1 MAVTG
6 EASGS
11 LASKMSPSFK
21 MVSKYFISSI
31 AFFLALNVLLVLE
44 YNKIQG
50 HYFQPLLLALVHIT
64 TLGWITMII
73 FGAMFQLVPVVL
85 EVKLFS
91 EALGEIQFW
100 IYLIGVIGLV
110 TAFWNF
116 DTGLHMAVSASL
128 LVLSILIFIFNIG
141 ASMVKVKKWNLTG
154 VYLIAALFYLFSTA
168 AAGIMMTINLG
179 YPFIQGDHLQY
190 LKLHVDVA
198 FIGWVLIVIMGVS
211 YKLIPMFSLSHGYSQ
226 KSALWAF
233 ILVNTGLL
241 GITTVMHYKNVS
253 YAYYFFVILIA
264 IGIMFFLH
272 QVYLILKSRLRK
284 KFDIGMKHTIIA
296 FSILFLDTILGLILV
311 MVNFSDI
318 TVELNLALLYGFMSL
333 IGFFSILTVGQL
345 YKILPFLVW
354 YHKFSSK
361 VGKEPVPLLKE
372 MFNEKYA
379 RAELY
384 FLVTGFTGGAVGIVL
399 AIDLL
404 RLIAFVLLLIGSLIF
419 AYNMFSIYTSKG
431 KPIPVSPAA
440 VKASAGS
447 KSIGQGNY

>member
-6 EASGS
+6 ETSGS

-31 AFFLALNVLLVLE
+31 AFFLALNILLVLE
-44 YNKIQG
+44 YDKIHG

-91 EALGEIQFW
+91 EKLGEIQFW

-110 TAFWNF
+110 TAFWSF

-128 LVLSILIFIFNIG
+128 LVLAILIFIINIS
-141 ASMVKVKKWNLTG
+141 ASMVKVKKWNITG
-154 VYLIAALFYLFSTA
+154 VYLIAALFYLLSTA
-168 AAGIMMTINLG
+168 AAGIMMAINLG
-179 YPFIQGDHLQY
+179 YPFIQGNHLQY

-226 KSALWAF
+226 KSAVLAF
-233 ILVNTGLL
+233 ILVNAGLL
-241 GITTVMHYKNVS
+241 GITTVMHYKNVP
-253 YAYYFFVILIA
+253 YFYYFFVILIA
-264 IGIMFFLH
+264 IGILFFLH
-272 QVYLILKSRLRK
+272 QIYLILKNRLRK
-284 KFDIGMKHTIIA
+284 KLDIGMKHSVIA
-296 FSILFLDTILGLILV
+296 FTFLFLDTILGLILV
-311 MVNFSDI
+311 MANFRDLS
-318 TVELNLALLYGFMSL
+318 VELNLALLYGFMSL

-384 FLVTGFTGGAVGIVL
+384 FLVTGFTGGAVGIAL
-399 AIDLL
+399 SIDPLM
-404 RLIAFVLLLIGSLIF
+404 LISFILMLIGSLIF
-419 AYNMFSIYTSKG
+419 AYNMLSIYTAKG
-431 KPIPVSPAA
+431 KIIPASSS
-440 VKASAGS
+440 VKAATGS
-447 KSIGQGNY
+447 KAAEQCNY